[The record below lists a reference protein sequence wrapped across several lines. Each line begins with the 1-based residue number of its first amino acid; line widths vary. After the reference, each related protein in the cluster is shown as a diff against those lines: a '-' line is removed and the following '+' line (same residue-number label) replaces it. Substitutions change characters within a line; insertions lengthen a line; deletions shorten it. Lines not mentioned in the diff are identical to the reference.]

1 MATISGMQP
10 SGLSAT
16 PINRSVGNASNAI
29 NSNVSGNFQGLSQQ
43 KVTQEIEQKKADISQ
58 LKLQEAADQGSVQ
71 DFRESQD
78 STGTTKLDSAE
89 LDTLMQN
96 LNTELKQLQNYM
108 KFERG
113 KDSQSMVVFIKDSK
127 TDELIRQIP
136 TQEFLAISKNIS
148 QYLEMRQQLF
158 EKISPP
164 VGLLTNEKA

>member
-1 MATISGMQP
+1 MVAVSGMQP
-10 SGLSAT
+10 SGLTTA
-16 PINRSVGNASNAI
+16 PINGSIGNASNTMK
-29 NSNVSGNFQGLSQQ
+29 SNVSGNLQGLNQQ
-43 KVTQEIEQKKADISQ
+43 KVAQEIEQKKADISQ
-58 LKLQEAADQGSVQ
+58 LKLQEAADQRSVQ
-71 DFRESQD
+71 D
-78 STGTTKLDSAE
+78 STETTKLDSDE

-108 KFERG
+108 KFERD
-113 KDSQSMVVFIKDSK
+113 KDSQNMVVFIKDSK

-158 EKISPP
+158 EKLSPP